1 MIDNI
6 EKVWELLDRLN
17 VSKVFI
23 LYIYKKTKR
32 MAEPKATI
40 QSVIVT
46 TRCGKNDVVWDGE
59 ICRDKSL
66 ILKIIGEVHEGVEG
80 KVDGMMVYNNNT
92 KKVFVSGK
100 IKQKVYFEFNRQ
112 I

>member
-32 MAEPKATI
+32 MPEPQATI
-40 QSVIVT
+40 QSVQA
-46 TRCGKNDVVWDGE
+46 R
-59 ICRDKSL
+59 
-66 ILKIIGEVHEGVEG
+66 
-80 KVDGMMVYNNNT
+80 
-92 KKVFVSGK
+92 
-100 IKQKVYFEFNRQ
+100 
-112 I
+112 

>member
-32 MAEPKATI
+32 MPEPQATI
-40 QSVIVT
+40 QSVMVT
-46 TRCGKNDVVWDGE
+46 TKCGKNDVAWDGE
-59 ICRDKSL
+59 IRGDKSS
-66 ILKIIGEVHEGVEG
+66 ILKIICEVHKGVEG
-80 KVDGMMVYNNNT
+80 KVDGMMTYNNNAR
-92 KKVFVSGK
+92 KVCVSGK
-100 IKQKVYFEFNRQ
+100 IKQKVYFEFNKE

>member
-32 MAEPKATI
+32 MPEPQATI

-46 TRCGKNDVVWDGE
+46 TKCGKNNVAWDSE
-59 ICRDKSL
+59 ICRDKSS
-66 ILKIIGEVHEGVEG
+66 ILKIICEVHEGVEG
-80 KVDGMMVYNNNT
+80 KVDGMMTYNNNT
-92 KKVFVSGK
+92 KKVCVSGK
-100 IKQKVYFEFNRQ
+100 IKQKVYLEFNRE

>member
-1 MIDNI
+1 MIEDI

-17 VSKVFI
+17 VSKVFV
-23 LYIYKKTKR
+23 LYVYKKTRK

-46 TRCGKNDVVWDGE
+46 TKCGKNDVAWDGE
-59 ICRDKSL
+59 ICRDKSS
-66 ILKIIGEVHEGVEG
+66 ILKIIGEAHDGVEG
-80 KVDGMMVYNNNT
+80 KVDGMVVYNNNI

-100 IKQKVYFEFNRQ
+100 IKQKLSFDFNKE

>member
-32 MAEPKATI
+32 MPEPQATI

-46 TRCGKNDVVWDGE
+46 TKCGKNDVAWDGE
-59 ICRDKSL
+59 ICRDKSS
-66 ILKIIGEVHEGVEG
+66 ILKIIGEAHEGVEG
-80 KVDGMMVYNNNT
+80 KVDGMMTYNNIAR
-92 KKVFVSGK
+92 KVCVSGK
-100 IKQKVYFEFNRQ
+100 IKQKVYLEFSRE